1 MVSKIL
7 YGVGEMIGKTSKMA
21 CRDYVKHQKRKVV
34 TVKNS
39 SIFGV
44 MSRLVLLAPVVFIAV
59 FLMVL
64 VYEHSLGF

>member
-1 MVSKIL
+1 MVN
-7 YGVGEMIGKTSKMA
+7 KTTKFA
-21 CRDYVKHQKRKVV
+21 CRDYVKQQKRKAV
-34 TVKNS
+34 TVKKS
-39 SIFGV
+39 SVIGV

>member
-1 MVSKIL
+1 MFSKIL
-7 YGVGEMIGKTSKMA
+7 CGVGEMVGKTNKIA

-34 TVKNS
+34 TVKKS
-39 SIFGV
+39 SILGV
-44 MSRLVLLAPVVFIAV
+44 VSRLVLLAPVVFIAV